1 MSFSAREHMSK
12 IADLA
17 QKIHELNHAY
27 YYGEATVPDEEYDAL
42 VSQLRDLEAQSA
54 GPFADASPLLQL
66 VSSQQEAFPS
76 RRHATPMLS
85 LGNLY
90 SEQEL
95 LEWDESLRK
104 PLGASVLS
112 YTCELKI
119 DGLAI
124 SLLYEQ
130 GRLATAVTRGDGTE
144 GDEVT
149 ANLRTIPELPLVLPD
164 PLDLEVRGEVF
175 LGKDAF
181 EKLNQRRAAQNEPLF
196 RNPRNAAA
204 GTLRTL
210 DTSEVSRRRLGVFVY
225 ACVSGIEAP
234 RHSDALDRLVELG
247 FPVNPER
254 RGTSSISDALE
265 YCRKWGPRQS
275 ELPYAVDGVVLKV
288 DDYRTQRQLGVTAK
302 SPRWAAAYKFS
313 TEQAES
319 RLRGIELGV
328 GRTGVIT
335 PIALVEP
342 VELNGT
348 MVGRATLH
356 NFEQVRSL
364 GLHLGDLVTLEKGG
378 EIIPKIVSVDAAARH
393 PSALPILPPETCPA
407 CDGPVSHEAGEVEWL
422 CTNPDCPD
430 QECERILHFCSR
442 RALDV
447 ETLGPALVV
456 QLLERRLVKT
466 PADLFRLDVPTLSEL
481 ERMGEKSAENV
492 VSGLEQAKHCRL
504 AALLHGLGIPNVGEK
519 TARLLARRFG
529 TLQSLRTVQAE
540 PLLAIDE
547 IGPVI
552 AESVASFFADPR
564 QQALLED
571 LLAVGVSPQE
581 EVAPKADNP
590 HFSGKIVVLTGALSE
605 ARDVWK
611 QRLEEAGANITS
623 AVSKK
628 TDLVLAGE
636 NAGSKLEKANRF
648 GIRVIDEATA
658 QSWLNL

>member
-1 MSFSAREHMSK
+1 MSK
-12 IADLA
+12 TTDLV
-17 QKIHELNHAY
+17 QRIHDLNHAY
-27 YYGEATVPDEEYDAL
+27 YCDVAKVSDIEYDGL
-42 VSQLRDLEAQSA
+42 VSQLHALEAQA
-54 GPFADASPLLQL
+54 GESFMEASPLLQFPTN
-66 VSSQQEAFPS
+66 QQQAFPS
-76 RRHATPMLS
+76 RRHTTSMLS

-90 SEQEL
+90 SEQAI

-104 PLGASVLS
+104 PLGVPTLS

-124 SLLYEQ
+124 ALIYEQ
-130 GRLATAVTRGDGTE
+130 GRLATAVTRGDGME

-149 ANLRTIPELPLVLPD
+149 ANLRTIPELPVALPE

-175 LGKDAF
+175 LSKDAF
-181 EKLNQRRAAQNEPLF
+181 EKLNQRRTAGNDPPF

-225 ACVSGIEAP
+225 ACVSGIKAI
-234 RHSDALDRLVELG
+234 RHSAALDQLTELG
-247 FPVNPER
+247 FPINPER
-254 RGTSSISDALE
+254 HCVSSITEALE
-265 YCRKWGPRQS
+265 YCRRWEPRHS
-275 ELPYAVDGVVLKV
+275 ELAYAIDGVVLKV
-288 DDYRTQRQLGVTAK
+288 DAYSTQKQLGVTAK

-319 RLRGIELGV
+319 CIRGIELGV

-335 PIALVEP
+335 PIALVDA

-356 NFEQVRSL
+356 NFEQVRNL
-364 GLHLGDLVTLEKGG
+364 DLHLGDLVTLEKGG
-378 EIIPKIVSVDAAARH
+378 EIIPKIVSVARSAR
-393 PSALPILPPETCPA
+393 PPNALPILPPETCPA
-407 CDGPVSHEAGEVEWL
+407 CDDKVSHEDGEVNWL

-430 QECERILHFCSR
+430 QVRERILHFCSR

-447 ETLGPALVV
+447 ETIGPALVV
-456 QLLERRLVKT
+456 QLLERELVRT
-466 PADLFRLDVPTLSEL
+466 SADLFRLDVETVSQL
-481 ERMGEKSAENV
+481 ERMGKKSAENV
-492 VSGLEQAKHCRL
+492 VSGLERSKHCQL
-504 AALLHGLGIPNVGEK
+504 ATLLHGLGIPNVGEK

-529 TLQSLRTVQAE
+529 SLPTLRTVQHE
-540 PLLAIDE
+540 QLLAIDE

-552 AESVASFFADPR
+552 ANSVASFFADSR
-564 QQALLED
+564 QQALVDD
-571 LLAVGVSPQE
+571 LLAVGVCPQE
-581 EVAPKADNP
+581 EAILEADNP

-623 AVSKK
+623 TVSKK

-636 NAGSKLEKANRF
+636 NAGSKLEKAHKF
-648 GIRVIDEATA
+648 GIQVIDETTA
-658 QSWLNL
+658 QTWLNL

>member
-1 MSFSAREHMSK
+1 MSK
-12 IADLA
+12 TAELA
-17 QKIHELNHAY
+17 QHIHDLNHAY
-27 YYGEATVPDEEYDAL
+27 YCDVATVPDEEYDGL
-42 VSQLRDLEAQSA
+42 VSQLQALENQA
-54 GPFADASPLLQL
+54 GEFLPEASPTLKF
-66 VSSQQEAFPS
+66 VMNQQEAFPS
-76 RRHATPMLS
+76 RKHSPPMLS

-104 PLGASVLS
+104 ILGTPALS

-124 SLLYEQ
+124 SLIYEK

-149 ANLRTIPELPLVLPD
+149 ANLRTIPELPVTLPE
-164 PLDLEVRGEVF
+164 PLNLEVRGEVF
-175 LGKDAF
+175 LSKDAF
-181 EKLNQRRAAQNEPLF
+181 ERLNQRRAAENEPLF
-196 RNPRNAAA
+196 RNPRNTAA

-225 ACVSGIEAP
+225 ACVSGIEAA
-234 RHSDALDRLVELG
+234 RHSAALDRLAELG

-254 RGTSSISDALE
+254 HCVASIADALE
-265 YCRKWGPRQS
+265 YCRKREPLLA
-275 ELPYAVDGVVLKV
+275 ELPYAIDGVVLKV
-288 DDYRTQRQLGVTAK
+288 DSYSTQKQFGATAK

-319 RLRGIELGV
+319 RIRGVELGV

-335 PIALVEP
+335 PIALVDP

-364 GLHLGDLVTLEKGG
+364 RLHLGDLVTLEKGG
-378 EIIPKIVSVDAAARH
+378 EIIPKIVSVA
-393 PSALPILPPETCPA
+393 PSAHPPHAPPIQPPETCPA
-407 CDGPVSHEAGEVEWL
+407 CDAGVTHEQGEVDWL
-422 CTNPDCPD
+422 CTNPNCPD
-430 QECERILHFCSR
+430 QVRERILHFCSR

-447 ETLGPALVV
+447 ETIGPALVV
-456 QLLERRLVKT
+456 QLLERQLVKT
-466 PADLFRLDVPTLSEL
+466 PADLFRLNVEALSQL

-492 VSGLEQAKHCRL
+492 VSGLERSKHCRL

-519 TARLLARRFG
+519 TSRILARRFG
-529 TLQSLRTVQAE
+529 TLQALRTVQHE
-540 PLLAIDE
+540 QLLAIDE

-552 AESVASFFADPR
+552 ANSVASFFAEPR
-564 QQALLED
+564 QQALVDD
-571 LLAVGVSPQE
+571 LLAVGVCPQD
-581 EVAPKADNP
+581 EVALDTDNP
-590 HFSGKIVVLTGALSE
+590 HFSGKTVVLTGVLSE

-611 QRLEEAGANITS
+611 QRLEEAGANVTS
-623 AVSKK
+623 SVSKK

-636 NAGSKLEKANRF
+636 NAGSKLEQAQKLE
-648 GIRVIDEATA
+648 ISVIDETTA
-658 QSWLNL
+658 RNWLNL

>member
-1 MSFSAREHMSK
+1 MSK
-12 IADLA
+12 TTDLV
-17 QKIHELNHAY
+17 QRIHDLNHDY
-27 YYGEATVPDEEYDAL
+27 YCDVATVSDMEYDGL
-42 VSQLRDLEAQSA
+42 VSQLNALEAQVGESLA
-54 GPFADASPLLQL
+54 NVSPLLQFAAN
-66 VSSQQEAFPS
+66 QQEAFPS
-76 RRHATPMLS
+76 RRHAIPMLS

-90 SEQEL
+90 SEQEI
-95 LEWDESLRK
+95 LEWDENLRK
-104 PLGASVLS
+104 PLGVSTLS

-124 SLLYEQ
+124 SLIYEK
-130 GRLATAVTRGDGTE
+130 GRLATAVTRGDGTA

-149 ANLRTIPELPLVLPD
+149 ANLRTIPELPVALPEL
-164 PLDLEVRGEVF
+164 LDLEVRGEVF
-175 LGKDAF
+175 LSKDAF
-181 EKLNQRRAAQNEPLF
+181 EKLNQRRATQNEPLF

-225 ACVSGIEAP
+225 ACVSGIETP
-234 RHSDALDRLVELG
+234 QHSTALDQLVKLD

-254 RGTSSISDALE
+254 YFAASITEALE
-265 YCRKWGPRQS
+265 YCRKWGTHHS

-288 DDYRTQRQLGVTAK
+288 DAYSTQRQLGVTAK
-302 SPRWAAAYKFS
+302 SPRWAVACKFS

-319 RLRGIELGV
+319 RIRGIELGV

-335 PIALVEP
+335 PIALIDP

-356 NFEQVRSL
+356 NFEQVRNL
-364 GLHLGDLVTLEKGG
+364 DLHLGDLVTLEKGG
-378 EIIPKIVSVDAAARH
+378 EIIPKIVSVARSARF
-393 PSALPILPPETCPA
+393 PNALPILPPETCPA
-407 CDGPVSHEAGEVEWL
+407 CDDKVSHEAGEVDWL

-430 QECERILHFCSR
+430 QVRERILHFCSR

-447 ETLGPALVV
+447 ETIGPALVM
-456 QLLERRLVKT
+456 QLLERGLVQT
-466 PADLFRLDVPTLSEL
+466 PADLFRLNVEALSQL
-481 ERMGEKSAENV
+481 ERMGKKSAENV
-492 VSGLEQAKHCRL
+492 VSGLERSKHCRL

-519 TARLLARRFG
+519 TARMLARRFG
-529 TLQSLRTVQAE
+529 SLQTLRTVQHE

-552 AESVASFFADPR
+552 ANSIASFFADSR
-564 QQALLED
+564 QQALVDD
-571 LLAVGVSPQE
+571 LLVVGVCPQE
-581 EVAPKADNP
+581 EVIPDADNP
-590 HFSGKIVVLTGALSE
+590 HFSGKIIVLTGALSE
-605 ARDVWK
+605 ARDIWK

-636 NAGSKLEKANRF
+636 NAGSKLEKAHKL
-648 GIRVIDEATA
+648 GIQVIDETTA
-658 QSWLNL
+658 QTWLNL